1 MSAEID
7 ANGPQAAP
15 VSLTAEQAAILLKRD
30 LRNLAKK
37 VQQGKT
43 LSASERNLLQSTL
56 SGETPSPDEYAKN
69 AVQLAAILGV
79 DRKSVQRWR
88 KIDGNPGVR
97 PDGRYHVPSWRAW
110 KLARQG
116 DGSEGEELSQS
127 ILRARQ
133 IVLQNQKLEFQ
144 LAFLRREYVPA
155 SDVEKWGATLGSAI
169 RKVIAT
175 LHLCAP
181 SVVGLSVAE
190 AEARLKE
197 VEDEALQQLHLLN
210 ESIENWQADT
220 TAAAAE

>member
-1 MSAEID
+1 MPD
-7 ANGPQAAP
+7 APEAQIPPP
-15 VSLTAEQAAILLKRD
+15 VSLTAEQAAILLKGD

-56 SGETPSPDEYAKN
+56 AGELPAAEEFAKN
-69 AVQLAAILGV
+69 AVQLASILGV
-79 DRKSVQRWR
+79 DRKTVQRWR

-133 IVLQNQKLEFQ
+133 ILLQNQKLEFQ
-144 LAFLRREYVPA
+144 LAVLRREYVPA

-210 ESIENWQADT
+210 ESIEHWQADT
-220 TAAAAE
+220 TAAVQE

>member
-1 MSAEID
+1 MPDEREA
-7 ANGPQAAP
+7 ANPPP
-15 VSLTAEQAAILLKRD
+15 VSLTAEQAAILLKGD

-37 VQQGKT
+37 VPQGKT

-56 SGETPSPDEYAKN
+56 AGENPAADEFTKN
-69 AVQLAAILGV
+69 AVQLSAILSV
-79 DRKSVQRWR
+79 DRKTVQRWR

-110 KLARQG
+110 KPARQG
-116 DGSEGEELSQS
+116 GGSEAEELSQS

-133 IVLQNQKLEFQ
+133 ILLQNQKLEFQ
-144 LAFLRREYVPA
+144 LAVLRRENVPA
-155 SDVEKWGATLGSAI
+155 SDVEKWGTSLGSAI

-181 SVVGLSVAE
+181 RVVGLSVAE
-190 AEARLKE
+190 AKARLKE

-220 TAAAAE
+220 TAAAAHE